1 MRGYFCG
8 HCETHQLILR
18 LNTDCGEK
26 FLLTLR
32 EQGVFVS
39 WCAKMTSFAPHLDVT
54 EVDLAQLAADYCAQD
69 AGSSAQIRLATNA
82 FGQSTSRPKPPI

>member
-1 MRGYFCG
+1 M
-8 HCETHQLILR
+8 

-39 WCAKMTSFAPHLDVT
+39 RCAKTISFAPHLHVT
-54 EVDLAQLAADYCAQD
+54 EVDLDQLAADYCAWD
-69 AGSSAQIRLATNA
+69 AGLSAQITLATNA